1 VAHDKDYYS
10 FDEVLSD
17 LRMEEEE
24 LKRLVSAGEIRA
36 FREKDTMR
44 FKAADIERL
53 KSTPEDDDLGLDLG
67 EDLDLDMDSMN
78 EDQDLDLSDGGEE
91 LVLDDDLDGGSG
103 LEVEE
108 VDLAAGRRGGGSRS
122 SSSSGSAPSRR
133 VPRSQAQ
140 AAGQEEGSEGAG
152 MLFLLGLGFVILIF
166 ANFAAAGA
174 VDGTTNALTGFIADM
189 FAG

>member
-1 VAHDKDYYS
+1 MARDKDYYS

-17 LRMEEEE
+17 LRMEEDE

-44 FKAADIERL
+44 FKAVDIERL
-53 KSTPEDDDLGLDLG
+53 KSTPEDEDLELDLG
-67 EDLDLDMDSMN
+67 EELDLGAD
-78 EDQDLDLSDGGEE
+78 EELDLDLSDGGEE
-91 LVLDDDLDGGSG
+91 LVLDDASDGGF
-103 LEVEE
+103 EVEE
-108 VDLAAGRRGGGSRS
+108 VDLAAGKSRGGGGR
-122 SSSSGSAPSRR
+122 SAPARR

-140 AAGQEEGSEGAG
+140 PGGEEEGSEGAG

-166 ANFAAAGA
+166 ANFAAVGA
-174 VDGTTNALTGFIADM
+174 VDGNTNALTGFIADM

>member
-1 VAHDKDYYS
+1 MARDKDYYS

-53 KSTPEDDDLGLDLG
+53 KSTSTDDQLELDLG
-67 EDLDLDMDSMN
+67 DELDLADLGSDD
-78 EDQDLDLSDGGEE
+78 ELDLDLSEDTEGLE
-91 LVLDDDLDGGSG
+91 LVDDLDDLDEKSG
-103 LEVEE
+103 LEVEV
-108 VDLAAGRRGGGSRS
+108 VDLAAGSRRGSSTPSRS
-122 SSSSGSAPSRR
+122 
-133 VPRSQAQ
+133 VPRGQAK
-140 AAGQEEGSEGAG
+140 AAAEEEVTEGAG
-152 MLFLLGLGFVILIF
+152 MLFLLALGFVILIF
-166 ANFAAAGA
+166 ANFAAVGA
-174 VDGTTNALTGFIADM
+174 VDGTSNALTGFIADM

>member
-1 VAHDKDYYS
+1 MARKKDYYS

-53 KSTPEDDDLGLDLG
+53 KATEDEPEEIDLGADLDLDLG
-67 EDLDLDMDSMN
+67 E
-78 EDQDLDLSDGGEE
+78 SDAEE
-91 LVLDDDLDGGSG
+91 LVLDDGGAE

-108 VDLAAGRRGGGSRS
+108 VDLAAEATAAPARASRGGGKE
-122 SSSSGSAPSRR
+122 APSRR
-133 VPRSQAQ
+133 TPRSQAAQ
-140 AAGQEEGSEGAG
+140 ASEEAQDGVGL
-152 MLFLLGLGFVILIF
+152 LFALGLGFVILIF
-166 ANFAAAGA
+166 ANFAALGA
-174 VDGTTNALTGFIADM
+174 VDGTTNALTRFLANM
-189 FAG
+189 FGG

>member
-1 VAHDKDYYS
+1 VARDKDYYS

-53 KSTPEDDDLGLDLG
+53 KSTSTDDDLELDLG
-67 EDLDLDMDSMN
+67 DELDLADLDSG
-78 EDQDLDLSDGGEE
+78 DQLELDLSEDTEGLE
-91 LVLDDDLDGGSG
+91 LVDDLDDLDDLDEKSG
-103 LEVEE
+103 LEVEV
-108 VDLAAGRRGGGSRS
+108 VDLAAGSSRGS
-122 SSSSGSAPSRR
+122 SAPSRS
-133 VPRSQAQ
+133 VPRGQAK
-140 AAGQEEGSEGAG
+140 AAAEEEVTEGAG
-152 MLFLLGLGFVILIF
+152 ILFLLALGFVILIF
-166 ANFAAAGA
+166 ANFAAVGA
-174 VDGTTNALTGFIADM
+174 VDGTSNALTGFIADM

>member
-1 VAHDKDYYS
+1 VARDKDYYS

-53 KSTPEDDDLGLDLG
+53 KSTDSGDDLELDLG
-67 EDLDLDMDSMN
+67 DDLELAELSSDDDLDLDLS
-78 EDQDLDLSDGGEE
+78 EDGEG
-91 LVLDDDLDGGSG
+91 LVLVDDLGEKPA

-108 VDLAAGRRGGGSRS
+108 VDLAAASSRGSSTPSRS
-122 SSSSGSAPSRR
+122 
-133 VPRSQAQ
+133 VPRSQAK
-140 AAGQEEGSEGAG
+140 AAAEEEGTEGAG
-152 MLFLLGLGFVILIF
+152 MLFLLAAGFIILIF
-166 ANFAAAGA
+166 ANFAAVGA
-174 VDGTTNALTGFIADM
+174 VDGTSNSLTGFIADM

>member
-1 VAHDKDYYS
+1 MARDKDYYS

-53 KSTPEDDDLGLDLG
+53 KSSESDDDLELDLG
-67 EDLDLDMDSMN
+67 DELDLAELGSDD
-78 EDQDLDLSDGGEE
+78 ELDLDLSEDGEG
-91 LVLDDDLDGGSG
+91 LVLVDDLGEKSG

-108 VDLAAGRRGGGSRS
+108 VDLAAGSGRGSSTPSRS
-122 SSSSGSAPSRR
+122 
-133 VPRSQAQ
+133 VPRSQAK
-140 AAGQEEGSEGAG
+140 AAAEEEGSEGAG
-152 MLFLLGLGFVILIF
+152 MLFLLAAGFIILIF
-166 ANFAAAGA
+166 ANFAAVGA
-174 VDGTTNALTGFIADM
+174 VDGTSNSLTGFIADM

>member
-1 VAHDKDYYS
+1 MAGDKDYYS
-10 FDEVLSD
+10 FDEVLSG
-17 LRMEEEE
+17 LRMEEDE

-53 KSTPEDDDLGLDLG
+53 KSSPTDDDLELDLG
-67 EDLDLDMDSMN
+67 EELDLGDDLGGDLIEDLDLGGDEFVLEPEDSA
-78 EDQDLDLSDGGEE
+78 
-91 LVLDDDLDGGSG
+91 G

-108 VDLAAGRRGGGSRS
+108 LDLAADSSRS
-122 SSSSGSAPSRR
+122 GSDRAPARR
-133 VPRSQAQ
+133 TPRSQQ
-140 AAGQEEGSEGAG
+140 AQEEVSEGAG
-152 MLFLLGLGFVILIF
+152 MLFFMGLGFVILIF

-174 VDGTTNALTGFIADM
+174 VTGSTNALTGFIAEM